1 MNGESSVQIDRGKWL
16 YRFVLDSGN
25 IAIYRSRRSG
35 QGLAS
40 PDTWRCLAVVEVTDC
55 FIVPAAGGWQPFVEL
70 AEGKHH
76 WALEVRPTIAEAE
89 AAARHVLSSL
99 AESVALSAQLRGGLS
114 EKEAEA
120 KGLRPPTPTSAPNEA
135 PAVTEAV
142 NRMAAAREAG
152 GWELIYSRQRAS
164 R

>member
-16 YRFVLDSGN
+16 YRFVLESGN

-35 QGLAS
+35 QALAS
-40 PDTWRCLAVVEVTDC
+40 PDTWRCLAVLGVTDC
-55 FIVPAAGGWQPFVEL
+55 FIVPAPGGWQPFVEL
-70 AEGKHH
+70 AEGRQR
-76 WALEVRPTIAEAE
+76 WALETRASIGDAE
-89 AAARHVLSSL
+89 AAARHLLTSL
-99 AESVALSAQLRGGLS
+99 AESVALAAQLRGGLS

-120 KGLRPPTPTSAPNEA
+120 KGLRAPTPTSAPGED

-142 NRMAAAREAG
+142 NRVAAAREAG
-152 GWELIYSRQRAS
+152 GWELIYSRQRAL